1 MGRYIFDSILFMTQL
16 RYIVHEPQW
25 KMFTV
30 VSNSSFQEGE
40 MQYKERRE
48 MPETVC
54 RSIAEL
60 MGERLARSIKTITNR
75 PL

>member
-40 MQYKERRE
+40 MQYK
-48 MPETVC
+48 
-54 RSIAEL
+54 
-60 MGERLARSIKTITNR
+60 
-75 PL
+75 